1 MINVTKTFL
10 PPMEEYVA
18 QLERIWASGQLT
30 NNGPLLREL
39 EQKLRDYFGVKHLF
53 LVANGTIGLQIALK
67 ALDIKRKV
75 ITTPFSYV
83 ATTGAVLWENVTPV
97 FADINSRDYCIDP
110 DRVEALIDQDVEAI
124 LAVHVYGNAC
134 DVVALE
140 EIARKHE
147 IKVIYDAAHAFGSRL
162 NGESLV
168 ACGDVSVLS
177 FHATKLF
184 HTVEGGAVITDD
196 DEVARKIRLHR
207 AFGHIRDDYFT
218 LGINGKN
225 SEFHAAMGLCVLPHI
240 PKLLSLRKSVSQE
253 YDRLIEGLPIT
264 RPQSSIDGFEYN
276 HAYYPVLFPAEEQ
289 LLAAKE
295 LLEKKD
301 IVPRRYFYPALN
313 RLPYLEGEPC
323 PVAEDIAARVLCL
336 PLSHEVTPEDQSL
349 VVRLIAESLSR

>member
-1 MINVTKTFL
+1 
-10 PPMEEYVA
+10 
-18 QLERIWASGQLT
+18 
-30 NNGPLLREL
+30 
-39 EQKLRDYFGVKHLF
+39 
-53 LVANGTIGLQIALK
+53 
-67 ALDIKRKV
+67 
-75 ITTPFSYV
+75 
-83 ATTGAVLWENVTPV
+83 
-97 FADINSRDYCIDP
+97 
-110 DRVEALIDQDVEAI
+110 VEALIDQDVEAI

-276 HAYYPVLFPAEEQ
+276 HAYYPVLFPTEEQ